1 MKKVPGSEFRSD
13 FGFASP
19 NFTVDSA
26 GNLTANSITVAD
38 EQNDQIFDFQIT
50 DVPGGELILDNESAG
65 FSEFSIA
72 KTQPLTL
79 NIDLT
84 FESIFFFKQDQET
97 LFTTG
102 LRHSSGDTGDAAQGK
117 SNGFYTITIPAS
129 YDEDVLFYT
138 NGQNIDFGRIS
149 ITDPIGI
156 FSDISVT
163 GDIPSTSI
171 DTGALVVSG
180 GIGVSQSI
188 TVSDTVF
195 SASIQTNDITSL
207 NGINFTTNGI
217 NFTTNGEINF
227 FQADSSQTGSISALG
242 STLPVIDTTVTA
254 SSIDNTTIGKNSPA
268 EASFTSSTTSEP
280 PINSIDITN
289 KQYVDSRDIAFSIAF
304 GL

>member
-1 MKKVPGSEFRSD
+1 MKKVSGSEFRSD

-84 FESIFFFKQDQET
+84 FESIFFFKQDKET

-138 NGQNIDFGRIS
+138 NSQNLEFGRIS

-195 SASIQTNDITSL
+195 SASLQTNDITSL
-207 NGINFTTNGI
+207 NGI

-227 FQADSSQTGSISALG
+227 FQADSSQIGSISALG
-242 STLPVIDTTVTA
+242 STLPVIDTTVTS
-254 SSIDNTTIGKNSPA
+254 SSIDNTSIGKNFPA
-268 EASFTSSTTSEP
+268 EASFTSSTTAEP